1 MTPDADACFAALLA
15 RDNRFDGVFFAGV
28 KTTGIYCR
36 PVCTARIP
44 LRQNVVF
51 YSSAAAAEQAGLRP
65 CLRCRPELA
74 PGAAPVD
81 DRGRVLAV
89 VLRRIAA
96 GALDG
101 AGTVASL
108 AGEVEL
114 SERQVRRL
122 VVDAVGVTPLDLA
135 QTRRLLMAKALLT
148 DTRLPVARVATA
160 SGFSSVRR
168 METLFASRY
177 GLSPSSLRR
186 GGREAREGREGKDGK
201 DVRDAGGAKGPSAE
215 IVLRLGYRPPM
226 EWPAL
231 VRFFAERAIEGL
243 EWVSGE
249 TYTRAV
255 GLTAADGGPRTGWF
269 AIGPAGSGTSP
280 PAGAQTAR
288 AELQLTV
295 SASLENVLAELVARV
310 RAMFDLDCRPDVI
323 AAHFG
328 SDSRL
333 APLVRS
339 RPGLRVPGGFDGFEV
354 LCRAILGQQVSISAA
369 RTLAARLTVRY
380 GDALPDTV
388 GVPHGSLGRLF
399 PTAARLARLR
409 PTELAG
415 VGLPENRA
423 ATLQRLAEA
432 AATGKLRLTA
442 GTAPDELMEQLR
454 RFGGI
459 GPWTASYVAMRAL
472 RWPDA
477 FPGTDLIL
485 KRALGMEKNPTEA
498 KLEAASRSW
507 SPWRAYAAAHLWAEA
522 ADAAATSKATTQLKT
537 EPRSKSRSE
546 RPTRSRA
553 KPPASTWA
561 EKE

>member
-15 RDNRFDGVFFAGV
+15 RDNRFDGVFFTGV

-36 PVCTARIP
+36 PVCTARTP
-44 LRQNVVF
+44 LRKNVVF

-122 VVDAVGVTPLDLA
+122 VADAVGVTPLDLA

-160 SGFSSVRR
+160 SGFTSVRR

-177 GLSPSSLRR
+177 GLSPSSMRKE
-186 GGREAREGREGKDGK
+186 GREGREG
-201 DVRDAGGAKGPSAE
+201 RDDGGATEASGE

-226 EWPAL
+226 EWHAML
-231 VRFFAERAIEGL
+231 RFFADRAIEGL

-249 TYTRAV
+249 SYTRAAC
-255 GLTAADGGPRTGWF
+255 LTAADGGLRNGWF
-269 AIGPAGSGTSP
+269 TIGPGGSGNSRQ
-280 PAGAQTAR
+280 AGAPVTR
-288 AELQLTV
+288 AELRLAV
-295 SASLENVLAELVARV
+295 SAGLEGVLAELVARV

-328 SDSRL
+328 SDARL

-369 RTLAARLTVRY
+369 RTLAARLTARY
-380 GDALPDTV
+380 GDALPDTA

-399 PTAARLARLR
+399 PAAARLARLR
-409 PTELAG
+409 PAELAG

-423 ATLQRLAEA
+423 ATLHRLAEA

-454 RFGGI
+454 GFGGI

-485 KRALGMEKNPTEA
+485 KRALGLEKNPSEA
-498 KLEAASRSW
+498 KLEAASRPW
-507 SPWRAYAAAHLWAEA
+507 SPWRAYAAAHLWAQA
-522 ADAAATSKATTQLKT
+522 ADAAAASKTTKRKT
-537 EPRSKSRSE
+537 DSPV
-546 RPTRSRA
+546 TSRA
-553 KPPASTWA
+553 AQPTKQQAATRA
-561 EKE
+561 KKE